1 VRCDIEKLKSLKD
14 QIRIQQAPTIK
25 IGDDDLKSRNSTL
38 IEMMITANSEI
49 EGKNL
54 KEIDFR
60 RRYRA
65 IPLAIKHREEVLH
78 NNLYDV
84 KLKAGDVI
92 LAEVKNHFITE
103 LKKEEAE
110 PDAHFVL
117 LSEDPFLQF
126 NKRKF
131 AIVMA
136 IILGIVVLAAANIL
150 DIMVGT
156 IAGVTLLAL
165 LKIFSLKEAY
175 ESISWNIVFLLVG
188 ALCLGTAMTNT
199 GLDKRIAD
207 LLVEHLGTFGPVAIV
222 SGLYLVTSLLTEI
235 MSNNATAALLTP
247 IAIATA
253 QSLGVS
259 PTPFIMA
266 IAFAASASFMTPI
279 GYQTNMM
286 VYTAGQYK
294 FMDFIRVGTLLN
306 ILFWIIAT
314 VFLPLIY
321 PL

>member
-1 VRCDIEKLKSLKD
+1 
-14 QIRIQQAPTIK
+14 
-25 IGDDDLKSRNSTL
+25 
-38 IEMMITANSEI
+38 
-49 EGKNL
+49 
-54 KEIDFR
+54 
-60 RRYRA
+60 
-65 IPLAIKHREEVLH
+65 
-78 NNLYDV
+78 
-84 KLKAGDVI
+84 
-92 LAEVKNHFITE
+92 
-103 LKKEEAE
+103 
-110 PDAHFVL
+110 
-117 LSEDPFLQF
+117 
-126 NKRKF
+126 
-131 AIVMA
+131 
-136 IILGIVVLAAANIL
+136 
-150 DIMVGT
+150 
-156 IAGVTLLAL
+156 
-165 LKIFSLKEAY
+165 
-175 ESISWNIVFLLVG
+175 
-188 ALCLGTAMTNT
+188 
-199 GLDKRIAD
+199 
-207 LLVEHLGTFGPVAIV
+207 
-222 SGLYLVTSLLTEI
+222 